1 MGKDPTTSTSRTASV
16 GKRVRERQQ
25 AIARERLTGLTDWAK
40 LIQSPRNAWG
50 VLIAIGF
57 AIACTLVVM
66 WARERPLLTIGRVVD
81 ETRLVRVPMSSE
93 DKAATDQAKAVAR
106 QRTPRVF
113 IADTAVL
120 DEITGSL
127 ENLPR
132 TLASADAL
140 DGVDQKIRDLYELTP
155 TSLAA
160 VRNEAIEGKP
170 SEFWVQKVKAFAD
183 LLRKRPLVDEQ
194 TWQRA
199 TQDAGYTD
207 LRLFFAGGTEAR
219 VLRSEMLNADDR
231 ARRQEAMTIL
241 ARDAGFSGVLRQLVV
256 ARATN
261 DGRPTFRF
269 DEQRTRADQ
278 DNLANAVQP
287 VILEVPAGTVI
298 VRRGDVL
305 SPEQFDLY
313 KSEIRSFR
321 QQAAPWAVWLQ
332 RVGLAGAAGV
342 VALALGGYVA
352 LFCPRVRRSEGRM
365 LGVAILLCGTLL
377 LACLTTA
384 ASPNLMAMAATAPS
398 LLAGMILCIAYD
410 RRSALAF
417 GVLHAVLVCLALQQG
432 VTLLATIVAGVGA
445 IVWSLR
451 DLRDRGSLVR
461 TSIVSALII
470 GAAMAILSLTDR
482 PLSEVTLREIYT
494 DAGLA
499 AAGAVIVGG
508 VTLFVLPSVERLFDI
523 TTGMTLIE
531 LRDPKHPLLRELQ
544 LRAPGTYNH
553 SLTVASIAESA
564 ADAIGADSLL
574 TYVGAL
580 YHDIGKMNKPDYF
593 VENQSP
599 GVNKHDKLSPA
610 MSLLLIVGHVK
621 DGLELAR
628 DFNIPRPLHH
638 FIESHHGTTLVEFF
652 FHRARERALSAA
664 RESGEG
670 ERDLTTDGDPTFLS
684 EERVEFDEPQ
694 VPDEFAFRY
703 PGPKPH
709 SREGAILMVCDA
721 VESAT
726 RTLSDP
732 TPARIDALVRSI
744 ANKRLMDGQFEDC
757 EITLRDLHL
766 IVESISRSV
775 ASIYHARI
783 AYPGPSTRTAEP
795 ARA

>member
-1 MGKDPTTSTSRTASV
+1 MAKDPTTSTSRTASV

-25 AIARERLTGLTDWAK
+25 AIARERLTGLADWGK

-50 VLIAIGF
+50 VLIAVGF
-57 AIACTLVVM
+57 AIACTLVVV
-66 WARERPLLTIGRVVD
+66 WARERPLLVIGRVVD
-81 ETRLVRVPMSSE
+81 ETRLVRVPMASE
-93 DKAATDQAKAVAR
+93 DKAATDQARSVAR
-106 QRTPRVF
+106 QATPRVF
-113 IADTAVL
+113 VADTAVL
-120 DEITGSL
+120 EDIAGSL

-140 DGVDQKIRDLYELTP
+140 DGVDPKIRELYDLNAS
-155 TSLAA
+155 SLAA

-170 SEFWVQKVKAFAD
+170 SEFWTQKVRAFVDA
-183 LLRKRPLVDEQ
+183 LRKRPLVDEQ
-194 TWQRA
+194 TWQRT
-199 TQDAGYTD
+199 TQDAGFSD
-207 LRLFFAGGTEAR
+207 LKLIYAGNTEAR
-219 VLRSEMLNADDR
+219 VLRSEMLNADDK
-231 ARRQEAMTIL
+231 ARRGEAMFIL
-241 ARDAGFSGVLRQLVV
+241 ARDAGFSGPLRQLVV

-278 DNLANAVQP
+278 DAMAAAVRP
-287 VILEVPAGTVI
+287 VILQVPAGSVI

-305 SPEQFDLY
+305 SPEQFELY
-313 KSEIRSFR
+313 RSELRAYR
-321 QQAAPWAVWLQ
+321 QNAEPWSLWLQ
-332 RVGLAGAAGV
+332 RVGVAGAAGV
-342 VALALGGYVA
+342 IALALGGYVA

-365 LGVAILLCGTLL
+365 LGVALLLLGTLM
-377 LACLTTA
+377 LACVATA
-384 ASPNLMAMAATAPS
+384 ASPNLIAIAATAPS
-398 LLAGMILCIAYD
+398 LMAGLILCIAYD

-417 GVLHAVLVCLALQQG
+417 GVLHAVLVCLALHQG

-451 DLRDRGSLVR
+451 DLRDRGTLVR
-461 TSIVSALII
+461 TSLVSGLII
-470 GAAMAILSLTDR
+470 GAAHAILCLTER
-482 PLSEVTLREIYT
+482 PLSEPVLREIYS

-508 VTLFVLPSVERLFDI
+508 ITLFILPSVERLFDI

-564 ADAIGADSLL
+564 AEAIGADGLL
-574 TYVGAL
+574 TYVGCL

-610 MSLLLIVGHVK
+610 MSLLLVVGHVK

-652 FHRARERALSAA
+652 FHRARERALSAM
-664 RESGEG
+664 RESGGGEG
-670 ERDLTTDGDPTFLS
+670 DLSEGGDPALIS
-684 EERVEFDEPQ
+684 EERMEFNEPQ

-703 PGPKPH
+703 PGPKPQ
-709 SREGAILMVCDA
+709 SREAAILMVCDA

-766 IVESISRSV
+766 IVESVSRSV

-783 AYPGPSTRTAEP
+783 AYPGPSTRTAEA